1 MTMTM
6 MMVKDD
12 DKNDGGKDEVGVG
25 ELRHSCICIPDLLW
39 GSKWKIR
46 VEVDSGW
53 WWRCWWRSWWWWWWL
68 SWIWHRFDEN
78 HNFLSQKLSGHGK
91 RGQFWIWRQN
101 WFGAFSKQLNSFFD
115 LSWSFLRCSFV
126 DFDKYIQECVSM
138 GKQKRLIVTTI
149 TNNPIAFLSQFNI
162 N

>member
-1 MTMTM
+1 MTRMMAAMTKW
-6 MMVKDD
+6 VWESWGTVVFVFQIYCEDQNGRFGLKWIQDD
-12 DKNDGGKDEVGVG
+12 DDDAGDDHDDDGGGWAEFDT
-25 ELRHSCICIPDLLW
+25 DLM
-39 GSKWKIR
+39 KTI
-46 VEVDSGW
+46 
-53 WWRCWWRSWWWWWWL
+53 
-68 SWIWHRFDEN
+68 I
-78 HNFLSQKLSGHGK
+78 FLSQKLSVHGK

-101 WFGAFSKQLNSFFD
+101 WLRAFSKQLNSFFD